1 MVITMPIEKFN
12 IPSKVAVNSYFK
24 VFVVGSPSGTWTHR
38 DFGVG
43 IFYHDG
49 PSDTVTFK
57 NTEGHEYQIGKGA
70 GLLVLDGAREL
81 SFKAYIKVPQ
91 EGNYVFHAAI
101 GYSSPNGFV
110 VVERKVAS
118 VVATKSPIP
127 QLGELA
133 LPALSAAALA
143 TTGYVVKKARGAML
157 GAIVGG
163 LIGGGYLAY
172 KKYME
177 QQV

>member
-1 MVITMPIEKFN
+1 MPIEKFD
-12 IPSKVAVNSYFK
+12 IPSKVAANSYFK
-24 VFVVGSPSGTWTHR
+24 VTAIGSPPKPWTHR
-38 DFGVG
+38 DFGIG

-49 PSDTVTFK
+49 PTDTVTFK
-57 NTEGHEYQIGKGA
+57 NLEGHEYQIGKGA
-70 GLLVLDGAREL
+70 GLLVLDGARQL
-81 SFKAYIKVPQ
+81 TLKAYIKVPQ

-110 VVERKVAS
+110 VTERKVAS
-118 VVATKSPIP
+118 VTATKSVIP
-127 QLGELA
+127 QLGELT
-133 LPALSAAALA
+133 LPALSAVALA
-143 TTGYVVKKARGAML
+143 TTGYVIKKTRGAML